1 MIDLCLRAGLILRV
15 VTPHHEYRRSLTELV
30 RSVSCRPT
38 RLRSK
43 PAPRRGSS
51 LSTMTKR
58 TSGKRRK
65 SNLRRKPSRAT
76 GQARGSRGN
85 LGQEFTSAQPARLTP
100 KCPFFYVQGSVDH
113 NHPRA
118 KQPVRPPRGRRR
130 PGPKLLLEK
139 RNVSPRK
146 ETIPKTLIPS

>member
-51 LSTMTKR
+51 LSTTTKR

-65 SNLRRKPSRAT
+65 SNSRRKPSRAT
-76 GQARGSRGN
+76 GQARGSQGK
-85 LGQEFTSAQPARLTP
+85 LGQEQPARLTP
-100 KCPFFYVQGSVDH
+100 KCPFFFTF
-113 NHPRA
+113 
-118 KQPVRPPRGRRR
+118 KVRWITIIPEPSSQSGLREDGGARDRNRCWKSGMFLRGRRR
-130 PGPKLLLEK
+130 FQRL
-139 RNVSPRK
+139 
-146 ETIPKTLIPS
+146 